1 MEPDNNKENTS
12 NIPTSTENATNKFDP
27 PGQQEVYNQAPQL
40 TFKPPQA
47 NFTSHETTDIY
58 NAIYRPQ
65 TRLTSIQMNGTKKVA
80 DPVTG
85 IYRIYSDAPANR
97 PQAPKP
103 NLSSLS
109 GTSGLSDANGL
120 TKPILNMDANRQV
133 RNMTDLKPKSNLKRT
148 LSIPNI
154 KSLDK
159 DMAMANLLSDT
170 SSSGNYFGHFFT

>member
-1 MEPDNNKENTS
+1 
-12 NIPTSTENATNKFDP
+12 
-27 PGQQEVYNQAPQL
+27 
-40 TFKPPQA
+40 
-47 NFTSHETTDIY
+47 
-58 NAIYRPQ
+58 
-65 TRLTSIQMNGTKKVA
+65 MNGTKKVA

-109 GTSGLSDANGL
+109 GTSGL
-120 TKPILNMDANRQV
+120 TKPILNTDANRQV

-170 SSSGNYFGHFFT
+170 SSSGNYFGNFFT

>member
-12 NIPTSTENATNKFDP
+12 NIPTSTENATTKFDP
-27 PGQQEVYNQAPQL
+27 PGQQAVFNQAPQL
-40 TFKPPQA
+40 TFNPPQA
-47 NFTSHETTDIY
+47 SFTSHETRDIY

-109 GTSGLSDANGL
+109 GTSGL
-120 TKPILNMDANRQV
+120 TKPILNTDANRQV

-170 SSSGNYFGHFFT
+170 SSSGNYFGNFFT